1 MSSVPVPGGELWAD
15 QAGSGPA
22 VVLVHAGIA
31 DHTMWDAQVEPLAA
45 AHTVVRIDQRGFGRS
60 RWEEQEFRRDDDIRA
75 VLDHLGLDRAVLL
88 GCSLGGAA
96 CLDVAVGTSDC
107 VSGLVWVCGG
117 VSGLEHEGFPEEET
131 AMFERAEALWEAK
144 EFDELVDLETHIWVD
159 GPLAPDDRAPAPVRE
174 HVARMIREIETRE
187 QAQPTA
193 LPPEVPAVDNLDRID
208 CPVLVLIGGH
218 DTHGTRASA
227 DYLSSHLPGA
237 ERVDF
242 PDSAHVPNM
251 EHPERFNE
259 ALLGFLE
266 RHGL

>member
-1 MSSVPVPGGELWAD
+1 MTSVSVPGGELWVD
-15 QAGSGPA
+15 QTGSGPA

-60 RWEEQEFRRDDDIRA
+60 RWEEQEYRRDDDIRA
-75 VLDHLGLDRAVLL
+75 VLDHLDLDRAVLV

-96 CLDVAVGTSDC
+96 CLDVAVGTPERVD
-107 VSGLVWVCGG
+107 GLVWVCGG
-117 VSGLEHEGFPEEET
+117 VSGLEHENWPDEQT

-144 EFDELVDLETHIWVD
+144 AFDELVDLETHIWVD
-159 GPLAPDDRAPAPVRE
+159 GPLAPAGRAPAPVRE

-193 LPPEVPAVDNLDRID
+193 LPPKLPAAGNLDRLG
-208 CPVLVLIGGH
+208 CPLLVAIGGL

-227 DYLSSHLPGA
+227 DYLTTQLPDS
-237 ERVDF
+237 ERVDL

-259 ALLGFLE
+259 ALLGFLA